1 MDRIGTKHTNEVKH
15 LLFSNPN
22 KIFSLLFFACLGMT
36 SVALFFEYFLLLQP
50 CLLCYL
56 QRFCVYFLGL
66 ISIIALVHSKK
77 TVLIFRTYLSIALL
91 SILAGISFSARQIY
105 LQSLPKELIPNC
117 APNLSYLLDTL
128 PFVDVLFMAIKGDG
142 NCAEVL
148 WSFFGISIPGWLLI
162 TFVIILFYLL
172 WALIHS
178 LDIHSPIKDR

>member
-1 MDRIGTKHTNEVKH
+1 MKH

-22 KIFSLLFFACLGMT
+22 KIFSLLLFTCLGLT

-50 CLLCYL
+50 CSLCYL
-56 QRFCVYFLGL
+56 QRFCVYFLGV

-77 TVLIFRTYLSIALL
+77 TLLFFRTYLSIALL
-91 SILAGISFSARQIY
+91 SILAGIYFSARQIY
-105 LQSLPKELIPNC
+105 LQSLPEELIPNC
-117 APNLSYLLDTL
+117 APNLIYLLETL

-148 WSFFGISIPGWLLI
+148 FSFLGISIPGWLLI
-162 TFVIILFYLL
+162 AFVIIVTYLI

-178 LDIHSPIKDR
+178 MEIHSPIKDR